1 MTKFVRK
8 TIMFRSRLKKISTK
22 RRLMKIGIIIRS
34 KGVFVLN
41 YSSRAKK
48 ILLVTLMSKAFLTV
62 KDFGNPRKQQNSTRG
77 KNKGKIM
84 NNYFTNI
91 TTYLKLKSTKI
102 DSKVNLESIINTFQ
116 NHKNVQRIKLA
127 DFHSISIYL
136 S

>member
-1 MTKFVRK
+1 
-8 TIMFRSRLKKISTK
+8 
-22 RRLMKIGIIIRS
+22 
-34 KGVFVLN
+34 
-41 YSSRAKK
+41 
-48 ILLVTLMSKAFLTV
+48 MSKAFLTV

-77 KNKGKIM
+77 RNKGKIM

-102 DSKVNLESIINTFQ
+102 DSKVNLESIINTFK
-116 NHKNVQRIKLA
+116 NHENVQRIKLA